1 MPQIRVTS
9 RSGSIPT
16 VSQLSLGDIAVNIY
30 DGRAFLKKQVGATQT
45 IVEIGGSSISS
56 SYALSSSYA
65 ANGGVTQL
73 IAGTNITL
81 SPADGKG
88 IVTINA
94 SAGGGGSGVP
104 NGPNYSLQ
112 YNNGGNFSGSGNFTL
127 LNNNALY
134 LTGSLNISGSTFFTG
149 SVSSLNGFT
158 GSLFGTSSWAISAS
172 RAISSS
178 YSFNATSA
186 SYALSSSF
194 ALSSSYAANG
204 GVTQLLAG
212 ANISLSPSNGLGQV
226 TITSTGGSGGT
237 GNTATGSYGSFYD
250 TTTQTNPVG
259 NIPRSMSFNT
269 TDITNGVSISGSTSP
284 FNTYI
289 KTQNAGVYDIQF
301 SAQLDKTDFGTDVI
315 IIWLRKNGSDLTDTA
330 TTVSL
335 VGNNAKNVSAWN
347 WFVNSAANDYYQII
361 WQSADT
367 NIRLF
372 ASEPAGGHPGIPS
385 VIVTVN
391 RVDQFLSNT
400 GSFSGSFIGLFSGS
414 FTGSLFGTSS
424 WSSNAVTASYVILA
438 QTASFVTTAQTA
450 SYVLQSVSAS
460 FATSASTVYIASN
473 SETDTNYTLI
483 FKNNAGALDNY
494 YQLAADG
501 TNGPYYNPSTNI
513 LGGVGGITISGSV
526 GRFTSIT
533 GSSITGS
540 FTGSLLGTA
549 SFAISSSRA
558 VSSSFALSASY
569 APDATFPYT
578 GSALI
583 TGSLEVTGS
592 LTVNTPAGDIDLTS
606 TNIILNAGTLRAP
619 LLPSSTPLPGAVLN
633 TVLVDTLNGTLYV
646 TSSLPGGGGGGG
658 GTPGGATNTI
668 QFNNAGAF
676 SGSGNFTLVGGN
688 TVLLTGSLNTSG
700 SLNITGSI
708 NVRGQ
713 VLVTGSITATGS
725 LNSNGANALN
735 LGSNNFSV
743 KTITLGQIETVIAA
757 GASDQKS
764 DTNTITLNRNLD
776 DLSTATHTQ
785 INFDGRYW
793 EYFPGPDLY
802 DAYADTGNHYLKFTS
817 VARNSYPVYGRVIDL
832 QFSTR
837 DTGSGVARG
846 FSTNYSGTTYFNIT
860 GSVSASSYYG
870 DGSNL
875 NNLYTTPVLFNAQ
888 TSNYSA
894 SLSDLGK
901 MVELTGSSPISI
913 YIPPNS
919 VTAFPTG
926 SQITFIQTGTQVT
939 TFVTGSGVT
948 LNSYNNLRVLTGRYS
963 VATCVKKS
971 TDTWY
976 LFGDL
981 S

>member
-65 ANGGVTQL
+65 ANGGVIQL

-88 IVTINA
+88 VVTINA

-134 LTGSLNISGSTFFTG
+134 LTGSFNVSGSTFFTG

-158 GSLFGTSSWAISAS
+158 GSLFGTSSWALSAS
-172 RAISSS
+172 QV
-178 YSFNATSA
+178 TSA
-186 SYALSSSF
+186 SYALSSSY
-194 ALSSSYAANG
+194 AL
-204 GVTQLLAG
+204 
-212 ANISLSPSNGLGQV
+212 
-226 TITSTGGSGGT
+226 
-237 GNTATGSYGSFYD
+237 
-250 TTTQTNPVG
+250 
-259 NIPRSMSFNT
+259 
-269 TDITNGVSISGSTSP
+269 
-284 FNTYI
+284 
-289 KTQNAGVYDIQF
+289 
-301 SAQLDKTDFGTDVI
+301 
-315 IIWLRKNGSDLTDTA
+315 
-330 TTVSL
+330 
-335 VGNNAKNVSAWN
+335 
-347 WFVNSAANDYYQII
+347 
-361 WQSADT
+361 
-367 NIRLF
+367 
-372 ASEPAGGHPGIPS
+372 
-385 VIVTVN
+385 
-391 RVDQFLSNT
+391 
-400 GSFSGSFIGLFSGS
+400 
-414 FTGSLFGTSS
+414 
-424 WSSNAVTASYVILA
+424 
-438 QTASFVTTAQTA
+438 
-450 SYVLQSVSAS
+450 SAS
-460 FATSASTVYIASN
+460 FAV
-473 SETDTNYTLI
+473 
-483 FKNNAGALDNY
+483 
-494 YQLAADG
+494 
-501 TNGPYYNPSTNI
+501 
-513 LGGVGGITISGSV
+513 
-526 GRFTSIT
+526 
-533 GSSITGS
+533 SSS
-540 FTGSLLGTA
+540 RAVSS

-558 VSSSFALSASY
+558 VSSSYALSASY
-569 APDATFPYT
+569 APDTTFPYT
-578 GSALI
+578 GSAI
-583 TGSLEVTGS
+583 ISGSLEVIGN
-592 LTVNTPAGDIDLTS
+592 LTVNTPSGDIDLTS

-633 TVLVDTLNGTLYV
+633 TVLIDTLNGTLYV
-646 TSSLPGGGGGGG
+646 TSSLPGSGGGGGG
-658 GTPGGATNTI
+658 TTPGGATNTI

-743 KTITLGQIETVIAA
+743 KTITLGQIETLLAVGTAENRF
-757 GASDQKS
+757 
-764 DTNTITLNRNLD
+764 DTNTITLNRNLNEAD
-776 DLSTATHTQ
+776 TSTHTQ

-793 EYFPGPDLY
+793 EYFPGPELY

-817 VARNSYPVYGRVIDL
+817 GQFTTGNIVYNRFINL
-832 QFSTR
+832 QFHTKP
-837 DTGSGVARG
+837 TGSNIAKG
-846 FSTNYSGTTYFNIT
+846 FSTNYNGSTYFNVT

-948 LNSYNNLRVLTGRYS
+948 LNSYNNLKTLTGRYS

-971 TDTWY
+971 ADTWY